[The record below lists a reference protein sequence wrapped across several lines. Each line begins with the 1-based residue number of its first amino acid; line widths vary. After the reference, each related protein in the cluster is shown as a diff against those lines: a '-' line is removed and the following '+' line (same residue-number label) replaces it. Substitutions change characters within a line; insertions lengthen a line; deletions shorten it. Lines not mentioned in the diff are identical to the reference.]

1 MNSKDDYDAK
11 FESRARALPADDGA
25 RPEHQN
31 ALREQALAVFERA
44 LETHTRPSRVKRI
57 FFLGRD
63 FMKRP
68 MPRYLVAASLLAALV
83 WMLMPGVNSS
93 ARAVTQ
99 IIDAVMSARSARF
112 QAEVHDEIQPKQ
124 TFKMLYL
131 APAKYR
137 MEAGTQ
143 VYISDFEAAKMLTLV
158 RDTKQAIVMNLKN
171 APKDKATQN
180 YFENLRRLL
189 GAQRDN
195 LPAYQRL
202 GEKMIEGHKA
212 VGFKLESAMGTV
224 TLWGDPQTGQPIRI
238 ESLFTGVPKT
248 EVVMTQFEMNIDLPA
263 DLFAM
268 NIPKDYQVQ
277 SFDVDASKPEE
288 RDLVESLRVC
298 AKMSG
303 DAFPDALDTASIT
316 RLIIDTVLK
325 SKDDGQEK
333 EKITQQLMNESIKI
347 GRGFQFALS
356 LPAAAKAH
364 YAGKGVKKDTPDRPI
379 FWYLPEGARRF
390 RVIDAALAVHDADE
404 APRVEGA
411 VPLGKIAPASGS

>member
-1 MNSKDDYDAK
+1 MNENHEHEAE
-11 FESRARALPADDGA
+11 FEQRLRGLPADDAA
-25 RPEHQN
+25 RPEHQS
-31 ALREQALAVFERA
+31 ALRAQALAAFERA
-44 LETHTRPSRVKRI
+44 FEAHTRTSQFKRI
-57 FFLGRD
+57 FILGRD

-68 MPRYLVAASLLAALV
+68 MPRYLAAASLLAALV
-83 WMLMPGVNSS
+83 WLLVPGANSS

-99 IIDAVMSARSARF
+99 IVDAIMSARSARF
-112 QAEVHDEIQPKQ
+112 QMEVHVEMQPKQ
-124 TFKMLYL
+124 TFKMMFL

-137 MEAGTQ
+137 MEVATQ

-158 RDTKQAIVMNLKN
+158 PDKKQAIVMNLKN
-171 APKDKATQN
+171 APKDKATDN

-202 GEKMIEGHKA
+202 GEKMVEGRNA
-212 VGFKLESAMGTV
+212 VGFKLESLMGTV
-224 TLWGDPQTGQPIRI
+224 TLWGDPKTGQPIRI
-238 ESLFTGVPKT
+238 ENLFTGVPKT
-248 EVVMTQFEMNIDLPA
+248 ERVMTQFEMNVDLPA

-288 RDLVESLRVC
+288 RDLVDGLRVC

-316 RLIIDTVLK
+316 KLIIGSVLK
-325 SKDDGQEK
+325 GKDDAQDK

-347 GRGFQFALS
+347 GRGFQFALGQ
-356 LPAAAKAH
+356 PAAAKAH

-379 FWYLPEGARRF
+379 FWYLPEGARRY
-390 RVIDAALAVHDADE
+390 RVIDATLAVHDADE
-404 APRVEGA
+404 APRIEGA
-411 VPLGKIAPASGS
+411 VPLGKTAAAGGS